1 MMNGLDE
8 NTHLLESLKLLIRE
22 VMRWKKVWE
31 LKKGEKNIQT
41 IQNKIVSNDEG
52 SQFTSL
58 TEAILKTIHL
68 PAWFRKD
75 YI

>member
-58 TEAILKTIHL
+58 TETILKTIHL